1 MMSVQVTVQGINLAW
16 RRVYNFERFAAVSF
30 GNLKGVV
37 HSDDPAL
44 AKENQIYVYRG
55 FIVNSDETLL
65 FDPLVDGDVQQIE
78 LSLYVINCD
87 IRLPRN
93 VNWKVDEPSVIA
105 AKKYIS
111 VNGDAAQR
119 LSSNVQSLQILVD
132 SVAGKYTDDQYEV
145 PTVLLSNIESYFCV
159 STLF

>member
-16 RRVYNFERFAAVSF
+16 RRDYNFERFAAVSV

-37 HSDDPAL
+37 QTDDPAL
-44 AKENQIYVYRG
+44 AKENQIFVHSG

-105 AKKYIS
+105 AKNYIS
-111 VNGDAAQR
+111 VNGDDVQM
-119 LSSNVQSLQILVD
+119 LSSNVHSLQILVD
-132 SVAGKYTDDQYEV
+132 SVSGETIQIMHQKCLTSERY
-145 PTVLLSNIESYFCV
+145 
-159 STLF
+159 